1 MDYTQSIYLKSDL
14 KVTFSYVKIHSGGLM
29 EIVNFKKTKANI
41 YEITI
46 KDGTSKMQYEIY
58 DDIILKNDLLID
70 KKLTKTKLNNILK
83 ENEIITCYYEALKY
97 LSRKM
102 RTKKEIRTF
111 LKRKDY
117 SDYSIEKSIDRLVKE
132 GYLDELKYVSSYI
145 NDSLILTLDG
155 PLKIKSSLLNLGIK
169 EKTIDDELSK
179 IDTSIFKEKLIKII
193 EKKKKT
199 NKYSNI
205 IFKAKLKSYLTM
217 NGYEDDMIMS
227 MLDSIHIDSSEIFE
241 KEANKIWNVLSKKYQ
256 NKELKV
262 RFKNKMYTKGFSIDE
277 INKYIDKY
285 Y

>member
-256 NKELKV
+256 DKELKV

>member
-1 MDYTQSIYLKSDL
+1 
-14 KVTFSYVKIHSGGLM
+14 M

-227 MLDSIHIDSSEIFE
+227 VLDSIRIDSSEIFE